1 MSQSTR
7 FDLSSRRLYLCTPIR
22 DDLAT
27 FVSEALKG
35 GVDVIQLREK
45 KAEARTII
53 RHAKEL
59 KRITL
64 DFGVPFF
71 INDRPDIALEVEA
84 DGVHVGQDDVDVDLV
99 RRIMPDVLVGL
110 STHGD
115 EELEGSLG
123 KDVDYISA
131 GPIAATPTKPGRLG
145 TGVGYAVR
153 ASSLSPKPVFVTG
166 GVNPSVVK
174 DLVSHGIRH
183 FVVVRYLTESPDPR
197 LAARQ
202 MRTAIDENLAS

>member
-1 MSQSTR
+1 
-7 FDLSSRRLYLCTPIR
+7 
-22 DDLAT
+22 AT

-35 GVDVIQLREK
+35 GVDVLQLREK
-45 KAEARTII
+45 KADARTII

-59 KRITL
+59 KRITQ

-99 RRIMPDVLVGL
+99 RKIMPDVLVGL
-110 STHGD
+110 STHADD
-115 EELEGSLG
+115 ELKGSLG
-123 KDVDYISA
+123 KAVDYISA
-131 GPIAATPTKPGRLG
+131 GPIAATPTKPGRVG
-145 TGVGYAVR
+145 TGVDYAVR

-166 GVNPSVVK
+166 GVEPSLIK
-174 DLVSHGIRH
+174 DLASRGIRH

-202 MRTAIDENLAS
+202 MRTVIDENLAS